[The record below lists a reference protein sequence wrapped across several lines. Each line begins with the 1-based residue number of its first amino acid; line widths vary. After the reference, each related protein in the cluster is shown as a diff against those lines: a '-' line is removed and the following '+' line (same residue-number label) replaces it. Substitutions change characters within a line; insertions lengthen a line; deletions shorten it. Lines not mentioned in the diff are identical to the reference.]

1 MSVLA
6 FIFTPQNEYE
16 KAFAVPVATEKF
28 FYDCWIPAINTL
40 NLQWAKH
47 FSYGIEITKGDL
59 DEVIN
64 ELMKVK
70 EWACHSLFEGNQ
82 AHILERIEL
91 LLRKLPEAFRR
102 EDAVLYIG

>member
-1 MSVLA
+1 MSVLV
-6 FIFTPQNEYE
+6 FISTPQNEYE

-28 FYDCWIPAINTL
+28 FY
-40 NLQWAKH
+40 
-47 FSYGIEITKGDL
+47 E
-59 DEVIN
+59 IN
-64 ELMKVK
+64 ELLKVK
-70 EWACHSLFEGNQ
+70 EWACHNLFEGNQ